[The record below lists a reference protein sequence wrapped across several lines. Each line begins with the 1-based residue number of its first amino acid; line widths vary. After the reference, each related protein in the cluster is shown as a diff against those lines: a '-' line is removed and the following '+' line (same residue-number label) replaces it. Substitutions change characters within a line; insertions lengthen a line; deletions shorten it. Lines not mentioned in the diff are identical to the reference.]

1 VFIKLIELIWLIVF
15 IELIEL
21 TELNKSI
28 GINMKGG
35 HTMEDR
41 LWHKSYAPGV
51 PKALEYEEITLS
63 QALTRSA
70 KNFPDHTALN
80 YMGKKITFKELDGLV
95 NAFARALKE
104 MDIQPGDK
112 VALCLPNI
120 PQAIIANY
128 AVFRI
133 GAVAVQNNPLYTERE
148 LQYQLNDSDSRII
161 ITLTLL
167 IPRVQKIKADTRIE
181 KIIGCHIN
189 SYLPFPKKQL
199 FPYVKKDMYRKVES
213 AEDVTVFKD
222 LIARYSTKPIEDQS
236 KWAEL
241 ANLLYTGGTPGVSKG
256 VMQSNSIIS
265 CNVQQFAAWFPE
277 LKSGEEVL
285 VGNYPVFHAA
295 GFATTNLMIWKAW
308 QHLMVPRPDAKINV
322 ELIKKHRPTFV
333 PGVPTMFVGMLAD
346 PEFRKLDFSSV
357 KGFFSGAAPLAA
369 DTIRDLKEL
378 TGSTMC
384 EVYGSAETAPFA
396 TVTPWGGE
404 VKPGTV
410 GIPIP
415 DTDVKIVDITNPEKE
430 LALGEEGEIA
440 IKGPQIMMGYY
451 NKPEETANVMIGEWF
466 LSGDIGK
473 FDEDGYLSVVDR
485 KKDMIIAGGYNIYPV
500 ELDDVLMGHP
510 KILEACTIGLPHEYR
525 GETVKAFI
533 VVKEGQDLTEDE
545 VVKYCKENL
554 AAYKVPKIIEFIDE
568 LPKSAVGKILRRKL
582 KEMEMKKTENK

>member
-1 VFIKLIELIWLIVF
+1 
-15 IELIEL
+15 
-21 TELNKSI
+21 
-28 GINMKGG
+28 
-35 HTMEDR
+35 MEDR
-41 LWHKSYAPGV
+41 LWHKSYASGV
-51 PKALEYEEITLS
+51 KKTLEYEKITLS

-70 KNFPDHTALN
+70 ENFPDHTALN
-80 YMGKKITFKELDGLV
+80 YMGRKISFKELDGLV
-95 NAFARALKE
+95 NAFARALQG
-104 MDIQPGDK
+104 MGIQPGDK

-120 PQAIIANY
+120 LQAIIANY

-133 GAVAVQNNPLYTERE
+133 GAVTVQNNPLYTERE
-148 LQYQLNDSDSRII
+148 LQHQLNDSDSRII

-199 FPYVKKDMYRKVES
+199 FPFVRKEMYRKVEP
-213 AEDVTVFKD
+213 AEDVFVFKD
-222 LIARYSTKPIEDQS
+222 LIAGHSTEPLEDLSQ
-236 KWAEL
+236 WDDL
-241 ANLLYTGGTPGVSKG
+241 VNLLYTGGTTGVSKG
-256 VMQSNSIIS
+256 VMQSNAIIS

-295 GFATTNLMIWKAW
+295 GFSTTNLMIWKAW

-346 PEFRKLDFSSV
+346 PKFRELDFSGV

-396 TVTPWGGE
+396 TVTPWGGQ

-410 GIPIP
+410 GVPLP
-415 DTDVKIVDITNPEKE
+415 DTDVKIVDIGDADKE

-440 IKGPQIMMGYY
+440 ISGPQIMMGYY
-451 NKPEETANVMIGEWF
+451 NKPEETAQALHGDWY

-473 FDEDGYLSVVDR
+473 FDEDGYLSIVDR

-510 KILEACTIGLPHEYR
+510 KILEACTIGIPHEYR

-533 VVKEGQDLTEDE
+533 VVKEGQELSEDE
-545 VVKYCKENL
+545 VVAYCKENL
-554 AAYKVPKIIEFIDE
+554 AAYKVPKLID
-568 LPKSAVGKILRRKL
+568 LSRNCPKARSAKFSGAS
-582 KEMEMKKTENK
+582 

>member
-1 VFIKLIELIWLIVF
+1 
-15 IELIEL
+15 
-21 TELNKSI
+21 
-28 GINMKGG
+28 MQ
-35 HTMEDR
+35 DR
-41 LWHKSYAPGV
+41 LWHKSYASGV
-51 PKALEYEEITLS
+51 KKSLEYEKVTLS

-70 KNFPDHTALN
+70 QNFPDHIALN
-80 YMGKKITFKELDGLV
+80 YMGKKVTFKELDGLV
-95 NAFARALKE
+95 NAFARALQE
-104 MDIQPGDK
+104 MGIQPGDK

-148 LQYQLNDSDSRII
+148 LQYQLNDSESRII

-167 IPRVQKIKADTRIE
+167 IPRIQKIKADTRIE

-199 FPYVKKDMYRKVES
+199 FPYVKKDMYRKVEP
-213 AEDVTVFKD
+213 AENVYVFKD
-222 LIARYSTKPIEDQS
+222 LIDRYSTNPVEDQS
-236 KWAEL
+236 KWDEL
-241 ANLLYTGGTPGVSKG
+241 ANLLYTGGTTGVSKG
-256 VMQSNSIIS
+256 VMQSNAIIS
-265 CNVQQFAAWFPE
+265 SNVQQFAAWFPE
-277 LKSGEEVL
+277 LNSGEEVL

-322 ELIKKHRPTFV
+322 DLIKKYRPTFV

-415 DTDVKIVDITNPEKE
+415 DTDVKIVDITDPDKE
-430 LALGEEGEIA
+430 LEHGEEGEIA

-451 NKPEETANVMIGEWF
+451 NKPEETANVMNGDWY

-533 VVKEGQDLTEDE
+533 VAKEGQQLTEDE
-545 VVKYCKENL
+545 VVAYCKENL
-554 AAYKVPKIIEFIDE
+554 AAYKVPKIFEFIDE

-582 KEMEMKKTENK
+582 KDMEMAKTESQ

>member
-1 VFIKLIELIWLIVF
+1 
-15 IELIEL
+15 
-21 TELNKSI
+21 
-28 GINMKGG
+28 MD
-35 HTMEDR
+35 DR
-41 LWHKSYAPGV
+41 RWHKSYAPGV
-51 PKALEYEEITLS
+51 PKALKYEKLTLS
-63 QALTRSA
+63 QALSRSA

-80 YMGKKITFKELDGLV
+80 YMGKKISFKELDGLV
-95 NAFARALKE
+95 NAFARALQE
-104 MDIQPGDK
+104 MGVGPGDK

-133 GAVAVQNNPLYTERE
+133 GAVTVQNNPLYTERE

-199 FPYVKKDMYRKVES
+199 FPYVKKDMYRKVEP
-213 AEDVTVFKD
+213 AEDVYVFKD

-236 KWAEL
+236 KWDEL
-241 ANLLYTGGTPGVSKG
+241 ANLLYTGGTTGVSKG

-346 PEFRKLDFSSV
+346 PEFRQLDFSSV

-415 DTDVKIVDITNPEKE
+415 DTDVKIVDIANPDKE

-451 NKPEETANVMIGEWF
+451 NKPEETAKVMFGEWF

-473 FDEDGYLSVVDR
+473 FDEDGYLSIVDR

-510 KILEACTIGLPHEYR
+510 KILEACTIGIPHDYR

-533 VVKEGQDLTEDE
+533 VVKEGQELTEDE
-545 VVKYCKENL
+545 AVTYCKKNL
-554 AAYKVPKIIEFIDE
+554 AAYKVPKIIEFVDE

-582 KEMEMKKTENK
+582 KEMEMEKTKSQ

>member
-1 VFIKLIELIWLIVF
+1 
-15 IELIEL
+15 
-21 TELNKSI
+21 
-28 GINMKGG
+28 MD
-35 HTMEDR
+35 DR

-51 PKALEYEEITLS
+51 KKTLEYEKITLS

-70 KNFPDHTALN
+70 KNFPDHPALN

-95 NAFARALKE
+95 NAFARALQE
-104 MDIQPGDK
+104 MGIRPGDK

-148 LQYQLNDSDSRII
+148 LQYQLNDSESRII

-199 FPYVKKDMYRKVES
+199 FPFVKKDMYRKVEP
-213 AEDVTVFKD
+213 AENVYVFKD
-222 LIARYSTKPIEDQS
+222 LIDRYSTSPVEDQS
-236 KWAEL
+236 QWDEL
-241 ANLLYTGGTPGVSKG
+241 VNLLYTGGTTGVSKG
-256 VMQSNSIIS
+256 VMQSNAIIS
-265 CNVQQFAAWFPE
+265 SNVQQFAAWFPE
-277 LKSGEEVL
+277 LKSGDEVL

-295 GFATTNLMIWKAW
+295 GFSTTNLMIWKAW

-322 ELIKKHRPTFV
+322 DLIKKHRPTFV

-369 DTIRDLKEL
+369 DTIRDLKDL

-415 DTDVKIVDITNPEKE
+415 DTDVKIVDITDPEKE
-430 LALGEEGEIA
+430 LAHGEEGEIA

-451 NKPEETANVMIGEWF
+451 NKPEETANVMNGDWY

-533 VVKEGQDLTEDE
+533 VVKEGQELTEDE
-545 VVKYCKENL
+545 VVAYCKENL
-554 AAYKVPKIIEFIDE
+554 AAYKVPKIFEFIDE

-582 KEMEMKKTENK
+582 KDMEMEKTESQ

>member
-1 VFIKLIELIWLIVF
+1 
-15 IELIEL
+15 
-21 TELNKSI
+21 
-28 GINMKGG
+28 
-35 HTMEDR
+35 MEDR
-41 LWHKSYAPGV
+41 LWHKSYASGV
-51 PKALEYEEITLS
+51 KKTLEYEKITLS
-63 QALTRSA
+63 RALTRSA
-70 KNFPDHTALN
+70 ENFPDHTALN
-80 YMGKKITFKELDGLV
+80 YMGRKISFKELDGLV
-95 NAFARALKE
+95 NAFARALQG
-104 MDIQPGDK
+104 MGIQPGDK

-133 GAVAVQNNPLYTERE
+133 GAVTVQNNPLYTERE
-148 LQYQLNDSDSRII
+148 LQHQLNDSDSRII

-199 FPYVKKDMYRKVES
+199 FPFVRKEMYRKVEP
-213 AEDVTVFKD
+213 AEDVFVFKD
-222 LIARYSTKPIEDQS
+222 LIAGHSTEPLEDLSQ
-236 KWAEL
+236 WDDL
-241 ANLLYTGGTPGVSKG
+241 VNLLYTGGTTGVSKG
-256 VMQSNSIIS
+256 VMQSNAIIS

-295 GFATTNLMIWKAW
+295 GFSTTNLMIWKAW

-346 PEFRKLDFSSV
+346 PKFRELDFSGV

-396 TVTPWGGE
+396 TVTPWGGQ

-410 GIPIP
+410 GVPLP
-415 DTDVKIVDITNPEKE
+415 DTDVKIVDIGDADKE

-440 IKGPQIMMGYY
+440 ISGPQIMMGYY
-451 NKPEETANVMIGEWF
+451 NKPEETAQALHGDWY

-473 FDEDGYLSVVDR
+473 FDEDGYLSIVDR

-510 KILEACTIGLPHEYR
+510 KILEACTIGIPHEYR

-533 VVKEGQDLTEDE
+533 VVKEGQELSEDE
-545 VVKYCKENL
+545 VVAYCKENL
-554 AAYKVPKIIEFIDE
+554 AAYKVPKLIEFIEE

-582 KEMEMKKTENK
+582 KEAEMQKQAGK